1 MTIRWGVGMWQLPPQ
16 QLIEVVELCERL
28 GYDQFWHANHKLDRD
43 MMVGLTLAAVHSQRM
58 TLGTFVVDP
67 YVIHPA
73 MTAAAVATLDE
84 LSGGRAV
91 LVLGAGM
98 MGFRA
103 MGIERRKP
111 LVAIEEA
118 IHIIRR
124 LWAGEM
130 VTFAGQVV
138 QVKAARLGFSA
149 RPDIPIFIA
158 ARGNRM
164 LRLAGQV
171 ADGAMIS
178 TYATPEGVQ
187 HALNQVAQGAQEAG
201 RSSESVAVI
210 LRVDTCINEDV
221 QAARAA
227 VKPIIAGSLGSSYPD
242 RGFVEAVGLIVPA
255 ELEAII
261 REGDEGRIWAA
272 APLVPDEF
280 VEHFAWAGTA
290 EQVAAQVA
298 RVVAVEISNVTI
310 LPNPPEAVRPTL
322 CAFANEVIPKVRAKF
337 NFRST

>member
-1 MTIRWGVGMWQLPPQ
+1 MTIRWGVGMWQLPPP

-58 TLGTFVVDP
+58 SLGTFVADP

-103 MGIERRKP
+103 MGFERRKP

-118 IHIIRR
+118 IQIIRR
-124 LWAGEM
+124 LWAGET
-130 VTFAGQVV
+130 VTFAGEVV
-138 QVKAARLGFSA
+138 QVKAARLGFPA

-178 TYATPEGVQ
+178 TYATPAGVQ
-187 HALNQVAQGAQEAG
+187 HALNQVAQGVQEAG
-201 RSSESVAVI
+201 RSFAKVTVI
-210 LRVDTCINEDV
+210 LRVDACISENV

-242 RGFVEAVGLIVPA
+242 RGFVEAVGLTIPA

-280 VEHFAWAGTA
+280 VDHFAWAGTA

-298 RVVAVEISNVTI
+298 RVLAVGITSVTI

-322 CAFANEVIPKVRAKF
+322 RAFANEVIPKVRAKF
-337 NFRST
+337 NPRST